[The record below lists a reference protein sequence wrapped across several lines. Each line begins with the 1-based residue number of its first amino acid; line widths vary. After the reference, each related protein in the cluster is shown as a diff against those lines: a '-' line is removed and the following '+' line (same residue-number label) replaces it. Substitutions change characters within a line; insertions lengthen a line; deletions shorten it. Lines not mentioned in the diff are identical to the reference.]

1 MLKADKLRFEK
12 LRSTDEAVRVAAATE
27 LEEKRR
33 QYFFEHAIELPCNTI
48 HHAEWVSAYRETTS
62 EIAKAWI
69 ARALVQSNAQG
80 QDVAEVLVDTL
91 RHDQRYLLQLITY
104 TGYLMHMVP
113 GGKERM
119 KALHDHPD
127 PNIRWWAADALC
139 SMARVHGLDYDN
151 DAPVLRK
158 LVLDPNASRPAVLAM
173 ETFGKLEAADRE
185 ALQEAIRVDSDS
197 STTEYA
203 RRLLAKHP

>member
-12 LRSTDEAVRVAAATE
+12 LRSTDEAVRAAAATE

-33 QYFFEHAIELPCNTI
+33 QYFFEHAIELPCNSI
-48 HHAEWVSAYRETTS
+48 HHAEWVRAYRDTKS
-62 EIAKAWI
+62 EVAKAWI
-69 ARALVQSNAQG
+69 ARALVQSKAQG

-91 RHDQRYLLQLITY
+91 RPDQPYLLQLLVY
-104 TGYLMHMVP
+104 TGCLMHLVP
-113 GGKERM
+113 EGKERM

-127 PNIRWWAADALC
+127 PNVRWWACDALC
-139 SMARVHGLDYDN
+139 SMARVHGLDYDS

-158 LVLDPNASRPAVLAM
+158 LIVDPAASRPAVLAM
-173 ETFGKLEAADRE
+173 QTFGKLEAADRE
-185 ALQEAIRVDSDS
+185 ALQEAIRIDCDS

-203 RRLLAKHP
+203 RELLAKHP

>member
-27 LEEKRR
+27 LEDKRR
-33 QYFFEHAIELPCNTI
+33 QYFFEHMIELPCNSI
-48 HHAEWVSAYRETTS
+48 HHEEWVRAYRETKS

-69 ARALVQSNAQG
+69 ARALVQSHAKG

-91 RHDQRYLLQLITY
+91 RPDQRYLHQLVIY
-104 TGYLMHMVP
+104 AGYLMHMVP
-113 GGKERM
+113 EGKERM

-127 PNIRWWAADALC
+127 PNIRWQVSNALQG
-139 SMARVHGLDYDN
+139 MARVHGLDYES

-158 LVLDPNASRPAVLAM
+158 LIVDREASLHAVWAM

-185 ALQEAIRVDSDS
+185 ALQEAIRIDGQSAAAHR
-197 STTEYA
+197 A
-203 RRLLAKHP
+203 RALLAKHP